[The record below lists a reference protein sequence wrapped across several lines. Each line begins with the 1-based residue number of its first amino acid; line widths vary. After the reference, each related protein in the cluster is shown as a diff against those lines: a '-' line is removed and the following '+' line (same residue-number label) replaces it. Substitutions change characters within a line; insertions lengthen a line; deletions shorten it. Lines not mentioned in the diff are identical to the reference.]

1 MANEGRVAN
10 MGARNPQYWRQRAG
24 DCRIEL
30 RRTDDPEAQRILGM
44 LASACEEVAEMLER
58 GGRIIVLP
66 PPPSAPP

>member
-1 MANEGRVAN
+1 

-58 GGRIIVLP
+58 GGRIVVLP
-66 PPPSAPP
+66 PPGPLS

>member
-1 MANEGRVAN
+1 

-44 LASACEEVAEMLER
+44 LASACEEVAELLES
-58 GGRIIVLP
+58 GGKIVVLP
-66 PPPSAPP
+66 GPSGPPP